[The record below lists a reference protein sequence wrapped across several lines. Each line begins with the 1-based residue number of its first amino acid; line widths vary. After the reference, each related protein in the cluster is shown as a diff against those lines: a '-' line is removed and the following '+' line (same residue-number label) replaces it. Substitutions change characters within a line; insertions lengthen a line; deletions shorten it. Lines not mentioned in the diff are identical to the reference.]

1 MLNHIKNYT
10 ILYKITNF
18 YYKIL
23 YYAIFIRVTP
33 VYTYRKLNLLN
44 IVYYV

>member
-33 VYTYRKLNLLN
+33 VYTPVYIPIENL
-44 IVYYV
+44 IY